1 MMVLRAEP
9 CLSIITNGSA
19 SLVMTMTSLEV
30 RFKDQVN
37 YLLISFRSEPCF
49 DFSTVLIY
57 IDLCISIDSFRSKL
71 FIEFISCF
79 YSFDLQ
85 LMIRKFLSLDLYIY
99 I

>member
-1 MMVLRAEP
+1 
-9 CLSIITNGSA
+9 LSEHNTNGST
-19 SLVMTMTSLEV
+19 SLVVAVTSSEV
-30 RFKDQVN
+30 RFQEKVS
-37 YLLISFRSEPCF
+37 YLLITFRSEPCF

-71 FIEFISCF
+71 YIEFISCF

-85 LMIRKFLSLDLYIY
+85 LMIRKFLSLDLYIF